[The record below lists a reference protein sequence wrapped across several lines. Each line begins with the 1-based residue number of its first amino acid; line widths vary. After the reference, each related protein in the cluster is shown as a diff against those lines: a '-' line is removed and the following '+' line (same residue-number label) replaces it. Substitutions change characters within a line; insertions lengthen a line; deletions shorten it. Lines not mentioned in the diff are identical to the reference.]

1 MITSKPMVSVFIEA
15 VPVNLLIAK
24 AVCEDNRDNH
34 ADYTPFGML
43 IRIRGD
49 KKLVL
54 KRVVIEEAIGRELTE
69 NEWQSAAWNYIGTIS
84 KSEQNELIFED
95 SAESKIMDAYWDKR
109 LESYKKKNSFY

>member
-1 MITSKPMVSVFIEA
+1 MVSVFIEA

-54 KRVVIEEAIGRELTE
+54 KRAIIEEAIGRELTE
-69 NEWQSAAWNYIGTIS
+69 NEWQSVTWNHTGTIT
-84 KSEQNELIFED
+84 KLDQNELVFED
-95 SAESKIMDAYWDKR
+95 SAESEIIDAYWDKR
-109 LESYKKKNSFY
+109 LQSYKNHEISRD

>member
-1 MITSKPMVSVFIEA
+1 MVSVFIEA
-15 VPVNLLIAK
+15 VPANLLIAK
-24 AVCEDNRDNH
+24 AVCNDNEVNNANFIH
-34 ADYTPFGML
+34 FGML

-69 NEWQSAAWNYIGTIS
+69 NEWQSVTWNYIGTIT

-95 SAESKIMDAYWDKR
+95 SAESEIMDAYWDKR
-109 LESYKKKNSFY
+109 LESYKNHSFY